1 MSRANASARLV
12 AASVALAWG
21 GLACA
26 RPEVPP
32 GGPED
37 RFPPYVV
44 ATVPDTFAVVEEGLR
59 DFEFKFSERIS
70 ERVANGSLQDAV
82 VVSPSA
88 GAVRVR
94 HSRDAISVETQQGLL
109 PNRVYRITMLPVVN
123 DMFGNSL
130 RDPFDLVVSTGADFV
145 PNVLAGVVENRVDG
159 TAAQGARVE
168 AVFAQEDD
176 TTAHW
181 TYADAEGFYTLR
193 FVSGGAFEL
202 RAWQDRNRDGEAG
215 AGEPVTSQ
223 LGGLARDAPDT
234 AYGVLSLIEPD
245 TTAAQIVSATV
256 SDSVTIR
263 FDFDDYLDPRAP
275 SEMIEGVLFPGGDEP
290 LIVFRLRHDHELDAW
305 RAEQAD
311 SAAGDAAGGDV
322 AEPATGLAGL
332 VLPAQSLTGTLDE
345 PLEPNRAY
353 EAVLS
358 GVANLA
364 GLEARGAKI
373 VVAWEVVPPDSA
385 EAGEAVPDTTQA
397 PPDTVQTPP
406 DSAQAPPDTVQT
418 PPDTVQA
425 PPDTT
430 QAPPDTTQAPP
441 DMLRPSVRAA
451 GSGR

>member
-1 MSRANASARLV
+1 M
-12 AASVALAWG
+12 
-21 GLACA
+21 ACA
-26 RPEVPP
+26 RPEAPP

-44 ATVPDTFAVVEEGLR
+44 ATAPDTFAVVEEGLR

-70 ERVANGSLQDAV
+70 ERAANGNLQDAV

-88 GAVRVR
+88 GAIRVR
-94 HSRDAISVETQQGLL
+94 HRRDAVSVETQQGLR
-109 PNRVYRITMLPVVN
+109 PNRIYRITMLPVVN

-130 RDPFDLVVSTGADFV
+130 RDPFDLVVSTGAEFV

-215 AGEPVTSQ
+215 PGEPFASQ
-223 LGGLARDAPDT
+223 LGGLAPDAPDT
-234 AYGVLSLIEPD
+234 AYGVLSLVEPD
-245 TTAAQIVSATV
+245 TTAAQLVAATV

-263 FDFDDYLDPRAP
+263 FEFDDHLDPRAP

-290 LIVFRLRHDHELDAW
+290 LIVFRLRHAHELDAW

-311 SAAGDAAGGDV
+311 SAAAGLDV

-332 VLPAQSLTGTLDE
+332 VLPAQSLTGTLDA

-373 VVAWEVVPPDSA
+373 VVAWEVARPDSA
-385 EAGEAVPDTTQA
+385 EAGAAAPDTAQS
-397 PPDTVQTPP
+397 PPDT
-406 DSAQAPPDTVQT
+406 
-418 PPDTVQA
+418 
-425 PPDTT
+425 
-430 QAPPDTTQAPP
+430 
-441 DMLRPSVRAA
+441 LRPA
-451 GSGR
+451 GGALGPGA

>member
-1 MSRANASARLV
+1 M
-12 AASVALAWG
+12 
-21 GLACA
+21 
-26 RPEVPP
+26 
-32 GGPED
+32 
-37 RFPPYVV
+37 
-44 ATVPDTFAVVEEGLR
+44 
-59 DFEFKFSERIS
+59 
-70 ERVANGSLQDAV
+70 
-82 VVSPSA
+82 
-88 GAVRVR
+88 
-94 HSRDAISVETQQGLL
+94 ETQQGLL
-109 PNRVYRITMLPVVN
+109 SNRVYRITMLPVIN

-193 FVSGGAFEL
+193 FVSGGAFEI

-215 AGEPVTSQ
+215 PGEPVTSQ
-223 LGGLARDAPDT
+223 LGGLAQDAPDT
-234 AYGVLSLIEPD
+234 AYGALSLIEPD

-263 FDFDDYLDPRAP
+263 FDFDDYLDPHAP

-311 SAAGDAAGGDV
+311 SAAGDAAAGDAAGRDV
-322 AEPATGLAGL
+322 PAPATGLAGL

-373 VVAWEVVPPDSA
+373 VVAWEVAPSDSA
-385 EAGEAVPDTTQA
+385 GAGAAAPDTA
-397 PPDTVQTPP
+397 QTPP
-406 DSAQAPPDTVQT
+406 DTAQAPPDT
-418 PPDTVQA
+418 
-425 PPDTT
+425 
-430 QAPPDTTQAPP
+430 
-441 DMLRPSVRAA
+441 LRPSGRAV
-451 GSGR
+451 GPGR